1 MGAAFC
7 AELIGDGVQIYFGSV
22 GEVMALYHTSYVS
35 GVS

>member
-7 AELIGDGVQIYFGSV
+7 SELIGDRVQIYFGSV
-22 GEVMALYHTSYVS
+22 GEVMALYHSLYVS

>member
-7 AELIGDGVQIYFGSV
+7 SKLIRDSVQIYFVSV
-22 GEVMALYHTSYVS
+22 GEVMALYHLLYVS

>member
-7 AELIGDGVQIYFGSV
+7 AELISDWVQIYFGSV
-22 GEVMALYHTSYVS
+22 GELMALYHSSYIS